1 MITKSLKHTNRSR
14 EVIASLTESGKKHDS
29 LMDFQV
35 GFELSSKVMTSQKW
49 FFRNY
54 GFYSIVRNNLSEK
67 SSHAKKLNLF
77 FSAQTASYY

>member
-35 GFELSSKVMTSQKW
+35 GFELSSKVMTSQK
-49 FFRNY
+49 
-54 GFYSIVRNNLSEK
+54 
-67 SSHAKKLNLF
+67 
-77 FSAQTASYY
+77 